1 MLGGERFLSFLNSS
15 SHSDS
20 TAPAGSVPPSHDD
33 VFARLRVTTRALK
46 HRNFRLF
53 LTGQLLS
60 VIGTWVQSVAQSWL
74 VYKLTGSTVM
84 LGLVGF
90 ASQFPYL
97 FSPIGGVL
105 ADRFNR
111 RKLLILTQ
119 TLMAAQAVVLAW
131 LTLNGRIEHWT
142 VFYMALALG
151 VIGLFELTARQSFV
165 VEMVGKEDLMN
176 AIALNSSMY
185 NLGRVIGPSVAG
197 ILLASI
203 GEGWCFAVNAVSFI
217 AVIIGLL
224 MMRLPP
230 TPPRTNHSSPVAQ
243 LREGANYVL
252 QSKPTR
258 ALLINLGILS
268 VFSYPAI
275 VLMPVFADRLLGGG
289 PKTLGYLLTSFGA
302 GAMVGA
308 LMMASRIDLS
318 GISRRIVRSTLIYS
332 VALLG
337 FSFVSWLPLACL
349 LVAITGGGIMTQIAS
364 TNTALQSITPDH
376 LRGRVVGY
384 YGMMFLG
391 MVPIGSLIAGW
402 LGDWIGVRWTVALTA
417 AACIIAALIFD
428 RRRAVVVDAIRQL
441 GRA

>member
-1 MLGGERFLSFLNSS
+1 MFGGERSLSSLNSS
-15 SHSDS
+15 SQFRSS
-20 TAPAGSVPPSHDD
+20 PPTDKGEG

-90 ASQFPYL
+90 ASQIPYL

-119 TLMAAQAVVLAW
+119 ALMAAQAVVLAW
-131 LTLNGRIEHWT
+131 LTLSGRVEEWT
-142 VFYMALALG
+142 VFYLALSLG
-151 VIGLFELTARQSFV
+151 IIGLFELTARQSFI

-230 TPPRTNHSSPVAQ
+230 APARTDHSSPVAQ
-243 LREGANYVL
+243 LREGARYVL

-258 ALLINLGILS
+258 ALLINLGVLS
-268 VFSYPAI
+268 VFNYPAM

-289 PKTLGYLLTSFGA
+289 PTTLGYLLTSFGA

-318 GISRRIVRSTLIYS
+318 GISRRIVRSTIIYS

-337 FSFVSWLPLACL
+337 FAFVSWLPLACL

-391 MVPIGSLIAGW
+391 MVPIGSLLAGW
-402 LGDWIGVRWTVALTA
+402 LGDWIGVRWTVALSA
-417 AACIIAALIFD
+417 AACLLAALIFD
-428 RRRAVVVDAIRQL
+428 RRRSVVVDAVRQL
-441 GRA
+441 SRA

>member
-1 MLGGERFLSFLNSS
+1 MFGGERSLSSLNSS
-15 SHSDS
+15 SQFRSS
-20 TAPAGSVPPSHDD
+20 PPTDKGEG

-90 ASQFPYL
+90 ASQIPYL

-119 TLMAAQAVVLAW
+119 ALMAAQAVVLAW
-131 LTLNGRIEHWT
+131 LTLSGRVEEWT
-142 VFYMALALG
+142 VFYLALSLG
-151 VIGLFELTARQSFV
+151 IIGLFELTARQSFI

-230 TPPRTNHSSPVAQ
+230 APARTDHSSPVAQ
-243 LREGANYVL
+243 LREGARYVL

-258 ALLINLGILS
+258 ALLINLGVLS
-268 VFSYPAI
+268 VFNYPAM

-289 PKTLGYLLTSFGA
+289 PTTLGYLLTSFGA

-318 GISRRIVRSTLIYS
+318 GISRRIVRSTIIYS

-337 FSFVSWLPLACL
+337 FAFVSWLPLACL

-391 MVPIGSLIAGW
+391 MVPIGSLLAGW
-402 LGDWIGVRWTVALTA
+402 LGDWIGVRWTVARSA
-417 AACIIAALIFD
+417 AACLLAALIFD
-428 RRRAVVVDAIRQL
+428 RRRSVVVDAVRQL
-441 GRA
+441 SRA